1 MRRKP
6 DVGDQAQ
13 CRNQWQ
19 EVSFHMIEVELSAVR
34 VDLRSNTPVLLL
46 QELAKPKRTLPIFI
60 GAPEATAIAF
70 AVQEI
75 ETPRP
80 MTHDLLKNVIDE
92 LDSHLVSVTITE
104 LRDATYYAELTV
116 VRGSKTFH
124 ISARPSDAIAL
135 AVRVPAPIY
144 VADDLLEAEGISAE
158 IMDQDREILEQE
170 QNPEQLV
177 GEFREFLD
185 TLRPEDFSG

>member
-1 MRRKP
+1 
-6 DVGDQAQ
+6 
-13 CRNQWQ
+13 
-19 EVSFHMIEVELSAVR
+19 MIEVELSAVR

-80 MTHDLLKNVIDE
+80 MTHDLMKNVIEE
-92 LDSHLVSVTITE
+92 LGSQLVSVIITE
-104 LRDATYYAELTV
+104 LRDATYYAELTI
-116 VRGSKTFH
+116 VRGTRTYH

-135 AVRVPAPIY
+135 AVRIPAPIY
-144 VADDLLEAEGISAE
+144 VADDLLESEGISAE
-158 IMDQDREILEQE
+158 IMDEDRGKMMEEE
-170 QNPEQLV
+170 SPEQLV